1 MDSPFF
7 QKLTDFFSKYKYI
20 IVLVLFL
27 VITGVASDNSL
38 IRRVAVRREIRGL
51 QQQLQDL
58 DKTRQANEEILLDLN
73 NDSVIIEH
81 LAREKYNMHRADED
95 VFIENVR

>member
-1 MDSPFF
+1 MDNPFF

-51 QQQLQDL
+51 QQQLQEL
-58 DKTRQANEEILLDLN
+58 DETRQANEEILLDLN

-95 VFIENVR
+95 VFIERER

>member
-1 MDSPFF
+1 M
-7 QKLTDFFSKYKYI
+7 
-20 IVLVLFL
+20 LFL